1 MIESA
6 PFLLDDSD
14 LPPLREVISNL
25 ARIGYSEKPVL
36 ERLGLASFS
45 DLQWRATPMYRE
57 ERLADRDPLALAIE
71 LFLLQGSVSEH
82 ELSTLFADTSLIDQS
97 RIDQSSRDAL
107 IRTGLLAIDDTGRAR
122 ARASL
127 FPVGKRLVFSDH
139 AWPELP
145 HPGYKT
151 VPYDQVMFVGGD
163 SRALAHCTPRRPV
176 RAALDLC
183 TGSGIQAL
191 LAAEHAERVVAV
203 DINER
208 AARCTRFNA
217 QVAGATNLE
226 VVVGDLFEPVRQE
239 GFKQRFDLITAN
251 PPFVPS
257 PLNTLGFRD
266 GGRSGED
273 IQKRIVAGL
282 PEHLAP
288 GGSAHMITELGE
300 RDNEPLADRLRE
312 WLAGSPMDIHILRL
326 REFSATKYAI
336 GHAKGD
342 DYDVFLDSVQSWAGN
357 LRAQGYQRVVVVL
370 ISFQWSDPASGPP
383 WVRVDETQAPQRA
396 AGAEIEAAFRA
407 ERLSRRLDLPE
418 TLKHSWLRRTGPI
431 ALLDAQLL
439 GGELRTKANAKAT
452 LLGQALPVE
461 YQLDPVERELLNFLE
476 LNFHDKRITVSDLL
490 GHARRPNV
498 SEDSVLA
505 AITSLLRRR
514 LICCEI
520 CSEAGSEAS
529 SEV

>member
-1 MIESA
+1 MIQSA

-14 LPPLREVISNL
+14 LPPLREVISSL
-25 ARIGYSEKPVL
+25 ARIRYSEKPVL

-57 ERLADRDPLALAIE
+57 ERLANRDPLALAIE
-71 LFLLQGSVSEH
+71 LFLLQSSVSEP
-82 ELSTLFADTSLIDQS
+82 ELATLFANK
-97 RIDQSSRDAL
+97 SSRHAL

-127 FPVGKRLVFSDH
+127 FPVGKRLFFSDH

-183 TGSGIQAL
+183 TGSGIQSL

-217 QVAGATNLE
+217 QISSATNLE

-239 GFKQRFDLITAN
+239 GFRQRFDLITAN

-282 PEHLAP
+282 PDHLAP

-300 RDNEPLADRLRE
+300 RDNEPLAHRLRE
-312 WLAGSPMDIHILRL
+312 WLAGSPMDINILRL

-357 LRAQGYQRVVVVL
+357 LRAQGYRRVVVVL

-407 ERLSRRLDLPE
+407 ERLSRRLDLPH
-418 TLKHSWLRRTGPI
+418 TLNRCWLRRTGPI

-439 GGELRTKANAKAT
+439 GRSE
-452 LLGQALPVE
+452 
-461 YQLDPVERELLNFLE
+461 ERRVGKE
-476 LNFHDKRITVSDLL
+476 
-490 GHARRPNV
+490 
-498 SEDSVLA
+498 
-505 AITSLLRRR
+505 
-514 LICCEI
+514 
-520 CSEAGSEAS
+520 CSS
-529 SEV
+529 